1 MVKCYHN
8 LGREA
13 TYPLTSRGAARPLA
27 DWIMAS
33 GACNRTVEVV
43 ETRLPDPKSFG
54 DGLLAGDECNPG
66 LLVSPQ
72 TLGEKH
78 YEKIGLA
85 YSGLAHL
92 SDRAYRGSWAGSCAG
107 DRYQGGEADRPC
119 FGLDGDESSHS
130 RRRVKDQGGWLGPHH
145 PAGLDRDR
153 PFELRRA
160 AGPVR
165 LSHPHVPDDGEA
177 ARQREFFLYNPD

>member
-13 TYPLTSRGAARPLA
+13 TYPLTPGGAARPLA
-27 DWIMAS
+27 DWIMAC
-33 GACNRTVEVV
+33 GACNRAVEV

-85 YSGLAHL
+85 CSTLVHL
-92 SDRAYRGSWAGSCAG
+92 LDQPNLDSWT
-107 DRYQGGEADRPC
+107 
-119 FGLDGDESSHS
+119 H
-130 RRRVKDQGGWLGPHH
+130 
-145 PAGLDRDR
+145 
-153 PFELRRA
+153 
-160 AGPVR
+160 
-165 LSHPHVPDDGEA
+165 
-177 ARQREFFLYNPD
+177 